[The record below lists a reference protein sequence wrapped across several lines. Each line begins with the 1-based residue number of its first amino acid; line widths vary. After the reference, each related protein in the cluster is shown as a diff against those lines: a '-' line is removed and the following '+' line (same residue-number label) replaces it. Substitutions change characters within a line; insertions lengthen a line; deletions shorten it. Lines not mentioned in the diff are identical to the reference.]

1 MGILAGIGNIY
12 FVYQFLKKL
21 VTPFEKTKAFE
32 LGIID
37 EKGKIL
43 KRRRDLDTKEEK
55 EAYNLSDTLVWNLKK
70 ILGKIPFGKS
80 KLASYAAALWLIKE
94 QGNGKVFVDEKEME
108 KQFFDYF
115 EKIQS
120 DELTESVYDNVTD
133 KVVIGILQAYDEEQV
148 SHAKFLTLANEYT
161 GLTKKYIQ
169 EEFLTITLPFDET
182 INKEFEQYL
191 NEDTPVSNAGSGNVA
206 MRGIPLGE
214 PPKGVV
220 MKRFAGM
227 DVFAVNPSLYPK
239 ANNKKK
245 KYDRYSRYVGEDD
258 AGNYIRMFARKYPK
272 KPIIVMDSVT
282 GCMQF
287 LRHGFGK

>member
-1 MGILAGIGNIY
+1 MGVIASIGNIY

-161 GLTKKYIQ
+161 GLTKKY
-169 EEFLTITLPFDET
+169 
-182 INKEFEQYL
+182 
-191 NEDTPVSNAGSGNVA
+191 
-206 MRGIPLGE
+206 R
-214 PPKGVV
+214 PKVW
-220 MKRFAGM
+220 
-227 DVFAVNPSLYPK
+227 
-239 ANNKKK
+239 
-245 KYDRYSRYVGEDD
+245 
-258 AGNYIRMFARKYPK
+258 
-272 KPIIVMDSVT
+272 
-282 GCMQF
+282 
-287 LRHGFGK
+287 

>member
-1 MGILAGIGNIY
+1 M
-12 FVYQFLKKL
+12 
-21 VTPFEKTKAFE
+21 
-32 LGIID
+32 GIID

-43 KRRRDLDTKEEK
+43 KRRRDLETSDEK
-55 EAYNLSDTLVWNLKK
+55 SAYNLSDTLVWNLKK
-70 ILGKIPFGKS
+70 ILGKVPFGKS

-94 QGNGKVFVDEKEME
+94 QDNGKIFVNEKELE
-108 KQFFDYF
+108 AQFFDYF
-115 EKIQS
+115 EKLQS
-120 DELTESVYDNVTD
+120 DELSENVYDNVTD
-133 KVVIGILQAYDEEQV
+133 KVVIGILQAYDEEQI

-169 EEFLTITLPFDET
+169 EEFLTMTLPFDET
-182 INKEFEQYL
+182 INREFEQYV
-191 NEDTPVSNAGSGNVA
+191 NEDTPVTGTVGVA
-206 MRGIPLGE
+206 TRGFPLGQ

-239 ANNKKK
+239 SNNKKK

-272 KPIIVMDSVT
+272 KPIIVMDSIT

>member
-1 MGILAGIGNIY
+1 MGIIASIGNIY

-21 VTPFEKTKAFE
+21 VTPFEKTEAFK

-43 KRRRDLDTKEEK
+43 KRRRDLETDDEK
-55 EAYNLSDTLVWNLKK
+55 SAYNLSDTLVWNLKK
-70 ILGKIPFGKS
+70 ILGKIPLGKS

-94 QGNGKVFVDEKEME
+94 QDNGKVLVDEKEME

-133 KVVIGILQAYDEEQV
+133 KIVIGILQAYDEEQA
-148 SHAKFLTLANEYT
+148 SHSKFLTLANEYT
-161 GLTKKYIQ
+161 GLSKKYIR
-169 EEFLTITLPFDET
+169 EEFLTMTLPFNET
-182 INKEFEQYL
+182 INREFEQFI
-191 NEDTPVSNAGSGNVA
+191 NEDAPVTVAGGVA
-206 MRGIPLGE
+206 TRGIPLGQ
-214 PPKGVV
+214 PPKGLV
-220 MKRFAGM
+220 MKRFAGV
-227 DVFAVNPSLYPK
+227 DVFAINPSLYPK
-239 ANNKKK
+239 SHNKKK

-258 AGNYIRMFARKYPK
+258 SGNYIRMFARKYPK

>member
-1 MGILAGIGNIY
+1 MGLASAAGNIY
-12 FVYQFLKKL
+12 FVYSFIKRLA
-21 VTPFEKTKAFE
+21 TPFKSTKAFE

-43 KRRRDLDTKEEK
+43 KRRRDLDTSEEK
-55 EAYNLSDTLVWNLKK
+55 DAYNLSDTLVWNLKK
-70 ILGKIPFGKS
+70 ILGKIPLGKS

-94 QGNGKVFVDEKEME
+94 QDNGKIFVSEKELE
-108 KQFFDYF
+108 AQFFDYF
-115 EKIQS
+115 EKLQS
-120 DELTESVYDNVTD
+120 DELSENVYDNVTD
-133 KVVIGILQAYDEEQV
+133 KVVIGILQAYDEEQI

-169 EEFLTITLPFDET
+169 EEFLTMTLPFDET
-182 INKEFEQYL
+182 INREFEQYV
-191 NEDTPVSNAGSGNVA
+191 NEDTPVTGTVGVA
-206 MRGIPLGE
+206 TRGIPLGQ

-239 ANNKKK
+239 SNNKKK
-245 KYDRYSRYVGEDD
+245 KYDRYSRYVGVDD
-258 AGNYIRMFARKYPK
+258 VGNYIRMFARKYPK

>member
-1 MGILAGIGNIY
+1 MGVIASIGNIY

-21 VTPFEKTKAFE
+21 VTPFEKTAAFE

-43 KRRRDLDTKEEK
+43 KRRRDLETKEEK

-70 ILGKIPFGKS
+70 ILGKIPLGKTR
-80 KLASYAAALWLIKE
+80 LASYAAALWLIKE
-94 QGNGKVFVDEKEME
+94 QDNGKIFVSEKELE
-108 KQFFDYF
+108 TQFFDYF
-115 EKIQS
+115 EKLQS
-120 DELTESVYDNVTD
+120 DELSESVYDNITD
-133 KVVIGILQAYDEEQV
+133 KIAIGILQAYDEEQV

-169 EEFLTITLPFDET
+169 EEFLTMTLPFDET
-182 INKEFEQYL
+182 INREFEQYV
-191 NEDTPVSNAGSGNVA
+191 NEDTPVTGTVGVA
-206 MRGIPLGE
+206 TRGIPLGQ

-239 ANNKKK
+239 SNNKKK

>member
-1 MGILAGIGNIY
+1 MGVIASIGNIY

-21 VTPFEKTKAFE
+21 VTPFEKTDAFK

-43 KRRRDLDTKEEK
+43 KKRRDLETSEEK
-55 EAYNLSDTLVWNLKK
+55 SAYNLSDTLVWNLKK
-70 ILGKIPFGKS
+70 ILGKIPLGKS

-94 QGNGKVFVDEKEME
+94 QDNGKIFVSEKELE
-108 KQFFDYF
+108 AQFFDYF
-115 EKIQS
+115 EKLQS
-120 DELTESVYDNVTD
+120 DELSENVYDNITD
-133 KVVIGILQAYDEEQV
+133 KIAIGILQAYDEEQE

-161 GLTKKYIQ
+161 GSTKKYIQ
-169 EEFLTITLPFDET
+169 EEFLTMTLPFDET
-182 INKEFEQYL
+182 INREFEQYV
-191 NEDTPVSNAGSGNVA
+191 NEDTPVTGTVGVA
-206 MRGIPLGE
+206 TRGIPLGQ

-239 ANNKKK
+239 SNNKKK

-258 AGNYIRMFARKYPK
+258 AGQYIRAFARKYPN
-272 KPIIVMDSVT
+272 KPIVVMDSAT